1 MPDKTQQVVTQ
12 EAIATRFGVHDEV
25 LGSDIWQEWS
35 KGVIPEYIPAPIAGY
50 DASAIPA
57 EQVDDNAS
65 DRNKKISYTPQ
76 PAKILVKF
84 IDQTGAELTSEELTG
99 VTGEEFN
106 YDPTPQIKSFEDEG
120 YVLDENSF
128 PADHHFTAGE
138 QTYTITLNKLVAVT
152 PHGNSEAESTIE
164 QIKSND
170 DDKTGN
176 KKEIFAAFKG
186 YFK

>member
-1 MPDKTQQVVTQ
+1 M
-12 EAIATRFGVHDEV
+12 
-25 LGSDIWQEWS
+25 
-35 KGVIPEYIPAPIAGY
+35 IPKYIPAPIAGY
-50 DASAIPA
+50 DASAILA

-65 DRNKKISYTPQ
+65 DRNEKISYTPQ

-84 IDQTGAELTSEELTG
+84 IDQTGAKLTSEELTG

-138 QTYTITLNKLVAVT
+138 QTYTITLKKLVAVT

-176 KKEIFAAFKG
+176 KKEIFAGLPQRNRLACMDPVGVNNNIAFRRLAENFCELYNVKCA
-186 YFK
+186 

>member
-1 MPDKTQQVVTQ
+1 M
-12 EAIATRFGVHDEV
+12 
-25 LGSDIWQEWS
+25 
-35 KGVIPEYIPAPIAGY
+35 IPKYIPAPIAGY

-57 EQVDDNAS
+57 KQVDENAS

-84 IDQTGAELTSEELTG
+84 IDQTGAKLTSEELTG

-138 QTYTITLNKLVAVT
+138 QTYTITLKKLVAVT

-176 KKEIFAAFKG
+176 KKGIFAAFKG